1 MPRNAVIPS
10 DVGVWQLCVTIE
22 QFELD
27 ISAQG
32 DFCIHFVYSSIFG
45 SSYYSFYHYFSFI
58 FFQCFIFA
66 KKTFSSSFDQVK

>member
-10 DVGVWQLCVTIE
+10 NVGIWQFCVTIE

-32 DFCIHFVYSSIFG
+32 DFCIYFDYS
-45 SSYYSFYHYFSFI
+45 
-58 FFQCFIFA
+58 
-66 KKTFSSSFDQVK
+66 